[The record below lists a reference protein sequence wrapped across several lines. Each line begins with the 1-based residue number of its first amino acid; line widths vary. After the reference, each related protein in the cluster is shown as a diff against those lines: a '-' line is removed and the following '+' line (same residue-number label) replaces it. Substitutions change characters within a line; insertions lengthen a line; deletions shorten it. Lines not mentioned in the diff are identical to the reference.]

1 MRPCYAVAVAAA
13 WPQAATAPAT
23 SVPEFWIDAMSKSI
37 ISDMDGVI
45 YRGKQLIPGAREFIQ
60 RLIDTGTPF
69 LFLTNNAEQTP
80 LDLRLKLEGL
90 GINGL
95 TEDNFITSAMATAM
109 FLRSQTRKAM
119 PTAYVVGGAGLIN
132 ELYNVG
138 FSISESHPDYVVVA
152 KSQTF
157 SFEQIKKAVRFID
170 QGAKFIGTN
179 PDMIDPIE
187 GGGYEPAAGTLL
199 AAIEAATGKKPYIV
213 GKPNSLMMMLA
224 TRKLGVHPE
233 EAVMIGD
240 RMDTDIV
247 GGLEAGMCTALVL
260 SGVSTRASMEQ
271 FPYQP
276 DHVFDSVADIDP
288 QTL

>member
-1 MRPCYAVAVAAA
+1 M
-13 WPQAATAPAT
+13 T
-23 SVPEFWIDAMSKSI
+23 KSI

-45 YRGKQLIPGAREFIQ
+45 YRGKQLIPGAREFVT
-60 RLIDTGTPF
+60 RLVEGKTPF

-80 LDLRLKLEGL
+80 LDLKLKLEGL
-90 GINGL
+90 GISGL

-109 FLRSQTRKAM
+109 FLKSQTRKAQ
-119 PTAYVVGGAGLIN
+119 PTAYVVGGGGLIN

-179 PDMIDPIE
+179 PDMIDPVE
-187 GGGYEPAAGTLL
+187 GGYEPAAGTLL
-199 AAIEAATGKKPYIV
+199 AAISAATGKKPYIV

-247 GGLEAGMCTALVL
+247 GGLEAGMWTALVL
-260 SGVSTRASMEQ
+260 SGVSTRESVEH

-276 DHVFDSVADIDP
+276 DYIFNSVAEIDP
-288 QTL
+288 LTL

>member
-1 MRPCYAVAVAAA
+1 MLSRLRRMKSRPA
-13 WPQAATAPAT
+13 
-23 SVPEFWIDAMSKSI
+23 SVPAESAPVFWIYRMSKSI

-45 YRGKQLIPGAREFIQ
+45 YRGKQLIPGARDFVN
-60 RLIDTGTPF
+60 RLTQAGTPF

-80 LDLRLKLEGL
+80 LDLRLKLESL
-90 GINGL
+90 GINGV

-138 FSISESHPDYVVVA
+138 FSISESRPDYVVVA

-247 GGLEAGMCTALVL
+247 GGIEAGMGTALVL
-260 SGVSTRASMEQ
+260 SGVSSRESMEQ

-276 DHVFDSVADIDP
+276 DYVFESVAEIDP
-288 QTL
+288 QAL

>member
-1 MRPCYAVAVAAA
+1 
-13 WPQAATAPAT
+13 
-23 SVPEFWIDAMSKSI
+23 MSKSI

-45 YRGKQLIPGAREFIQ
+45 YRGKNVIPGAQEFVATLQ
-60 RLIDTGTPF
+60 ATGTPF

-80 LDLRLKLEGL
+80 LDLKLKLEGF
-90 GINGL
+90 GITGL

-109 FLRSQTRKAM
+109 FLKTQTRKPQ

-157 SFEQIKKAVRFID
+157 SFEQMKKAVHFID
-170 QGAKFIGTN
+170 AGAKFIGTN
-179 PDMIDPIE
+179 PDITDPVE
-187 GGGYEPAAGTLL
+187 GGNEPAAGTFL
-199 AAIEAATGKKPYIV
+199 AAIAAATGKKPYIV
-213 GKPNSLMMMLA
+213 GKPNSLMMLFA

-233 EAVMIGD
+233 DAVMIGD

-247 GGLEAGMCTALVL
+247 GGLEAGMTTALVL
-260 SGVSTRASMEQ
+260 SGVTPREAVPG

-276 DHVFDSVADIDP
+276 DHIFESVAEIDP
-288 QTL
+288 QAL